1 MMNVREKKDV
11 DSNQNMAP
19 EPTDTLPF
27 DSEEVEHIKTAYDL
41 LEDTTANHLE
51 QNTDL
56 RSEKQ
61 IRNMIN
67 KVKYFHIGMDEDPLV
82 WMDPAKENQSYMRMM
97 ISYKRGGRGEIVKI
111 GTSQIE
117 RSAGERMGLV

>member
-1 MMNVREKKDV
+1 MREKKDV
-11 DSNQNMAP
+11 NQNVALP

-27 DSEEVEHIKTAYDL
+27 DSEEVEHIKSAYDL